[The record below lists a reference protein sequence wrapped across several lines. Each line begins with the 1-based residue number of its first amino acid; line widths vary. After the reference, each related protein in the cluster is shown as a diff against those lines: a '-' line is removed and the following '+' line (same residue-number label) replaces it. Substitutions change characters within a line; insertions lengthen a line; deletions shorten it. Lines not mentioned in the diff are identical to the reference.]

1 MIMSNSTRPSTAIAL
16 ALFSVC
22 ADRDLVS
29 AALEVTPGFPGAVF
43 VGEFHDYITADKRP
57 QFDSSMSEAAAC
69 VALVDFDRSP
79 ELALKTAERLKEIFR
94 HKVSIIALA
103 SQLDATLILQTMR
116 SGCNEYL
123 TKPLAPGALA
133 ASLARLR
140 SSVEVVLSAP
150 QSRGHIISL
159 SGAKGGVGTT
169 ALAVHLATHLVHAGK
184 KTLLIDY
191 QHDLGNVGLYLGL
204 KDSPYCFDDVV
215 GNAERLDAD
224 LLKGFITRHSSGLDV
239 ITSPD
244 TDRARQERTGE
255 ALDRV
260 MAVLR
265 REYEW
270 ILIDSSLASEDFRS
284 SLLQHIDHAYL
295 ISTTDIASLRDLG
308 RRIERMSL
316 SDGDKAKVRL
326 VLNRVTDDDAV
337 TPDQIR
343 DTLGLPIAA
352 TLPNSYSDILQAI
365 NKGEPLDP
373 HGKAAFTKRMA
384 AWTSSIAAAEA
395 NVSLAKANRKRLAFW
410 RK

>member
-1 MIMSNSTRPSTAIAL
+1 MSNSTRPSTAIAL

-22 ADRDLVS
+22 ADRELVS
-29 AALEVTPGFPGAVF
+29 AALDVTSGLAGAVF

-57 QFDSSMSEAAAC
+57 QFDNSMSEAAAC

-79 ELALKTAERLKEIFR
+79 ELALKTAERLREIFR
-94 HKVSIIALA
+94 NKVSIIALA
-103 SQLDATLILQTMR
+103 SQLDATLILQAMR

-123 TKPLAPGALA
+123 TKPVPLATLT
-133 ASLARLR
+133 ASLARFQ
-140 SSVEVVLSAP
+140 SSAEAVMSAP
-150 QSRGHIISL
+150 RSRGHIITL

-169 ALAVHLATHLVHAGK
+169 ALAVHLATHLAHAGK

-191 QHDLGNVGLYLGL
+191 LHDLGDVGLYLGL
-204 KDSPYCFDDVV
+204 KDPQYCFDDVV

-224 LLKGFITRHSSGLDV
+224 LLKGFITRHSSSLDV

-244 TDRARQERTGE
+244 TGRARQERTGD

-270 ILIDSSLASEDFRS
+270 ILIDSSLASQDFRL
-284 SLLQHIDHAYL
+284 SLLQHADHAYL
-295 ISTTDIASLRDLG
+295 VSTTDIASLRDLG

-316 SDGDKAKVRL
+316 SDADKAKVRL
-326 VLNRVTDDDAV
+326 VLNRVTDADAV

-343 DTLGLPIAA
+343 DTVGLPIAA
-352 TLPNSYSDILQAI
+352 TLPNSYADILHAI
-365 NKGEPLDP
+365 NTGQPLDP
-373 HGKAAFTKRMA
+373 HGRAAFTKRMTVWA
-384 AWTSSIAAAEA
+384 ASIAAEDS
-395 NVSLAKANRKRLAFW
+395 NVSLAKASRKRLTFW
-410 RK
+410 WK

>member
-1 MIMSNSTRPSTAIAL
+1 MSNSTRSSTGIVL

-29 AALEVTPGFPGAVF
+29 TALDVTSGFPGAVF

-57 QFDSSMSEAAAC
+57 QFDSSMTEAASC

-94 HKVSIIALA
+94 NKVSIIALA
-103 SQLDATLILQTMR
+103 SHLDATLILQTMR
-116 SGCNEYL
+116 AGCSEYL
-123 TKPLAPGALA
+123 TKPLAGADLA
-133 ASLARLR
+133 GSLGRLQ
-140 SSVEVVLSAP
+140 SSAEVVMSAS
-150 QSRGHIISL
+150 QSRGQVVIL

-169 ALAVHLATHLVHAGK
+169 ALAVHLATHLVHVGK

-191 QHDLGNVGLYLGL
+191 HHDLGDVGLYLGL
-204 KDSPYCFDDVV
+204 KESPYCFDDVL

-224 LLKGFITRHSSGLDV
+224 LLKGFITRHSSGLNV

-244 TDRARQERTGE
+244 TGGARQERTGE

-270 ILIDSSLASEDFRS
+270 ILIDSSLASEDS
-284 SLLQHIDHAYL
+284 SLSLLQHTDHAYL
-295 ISTTDIASLRDLG
+295 VSTTDIASLRDLG

-316 SDGDKAKVRL
+316 SDADKAKVRL
-326 VLNRVTDDDAV
+326 VLNRVTDADAV
-337 TPDQIR
+337 TPDQVR
-343 DTLGLPIAA
+343 DTVGLPIAA
-352 TLPNSYSDILQAI
+352 TLPNAYSDILQAI

-373 HGKAAFTKRMA
+373 HGKAVFTKRMT
-384 AWTSSIAAAEA
+384 AWTASIAAAGN
-395 NVSLAKANRKRLAFW
+395 NVSLAKTSRKRFAFW
-410 RK
+410 QK

>member
-1 MIMSNSTRPSTAIAL
+1 MSNATRPSIGISL

-22 ADRDLVS
+22 ADRELVS
-29 AALEVTPGFPGAVF
+29 AALDVTSEFPGAVF

-57 QFDSSMSEAAAC
+57 QFDGSMSEAAAC

-79 ELALKTAERLKEIFR
+79 ELALKTAERLREIFR
-94 HKVSIIALA
+94 NKVSIIALA
-103 SQLDATLILQTMR
+103 SQLDAALILQAMR

-123 TKPLAPGALA
+123 TKPVAVGGLA
-133 ASLARLR
+133 ASLARFQ
-140 SSVEVVLSAP
+140 SSAEVVMLAP
-150 QSRGHIISL
+150 GSRGQIVTL

-169 ALAVHLATHLVHAGK
+169 ALAVHLARHLVHAGK

-191 QHDLGNVGLYLGL
+191 HHDLGDVGLYLGL
-204 KDSPYCFDDVV
+204 KEPPYCFDDVV

-224 LLKGFITRHSSGLDV
+224 LLKGFITRHGSGLDV
-239 ITSPD
+239 IASPD
-244 TDRARQERTGE
+244 TGRARQERTGE

-260 MAVLR
+260 MAVFR

-270 ILIDSSLASEDFRS
+270 ILIDSSLASDDFRF
-284 SLLQHIDHAYL
+284 SLLQHTDHAYL
-295 ISTTDIASLRDLG
+295 VSTTDIASLRDLR

-316 SDGDKAKVRL
+316 SEGDKAKVRL
-326 VLNRVTDDDAV
+326 VLNRVTDADAV

-352 TLPNSYSDILQAI
+352 TLPNSYVDILQAI

-373 HGKAAFTKRMA
+373 NGKAAFTKRMTT
-384 AWTSSIAAAEA
+384 WTSSIADARAD
-395 NVSLAKANRKRLAFW
+395 VSLAKASRKRLPFW